1 MIKDVVKEL
10 EEKMNKTVSVLKEE
24 FHSIRAGKAN
34 PQLLDRV
41 TVDYYGSPTPIKS
54 MASVSAPE
62 PRMLLV
68 QPYDASVIKEI
79 EKAIMIADLGFNP
92 SNDGKVIRI
101 MVPAPTEERRKE
113 LSKTAKKSGED
124 AKIAL
129 RNERRTA
136 NELIKKLNKSGD
148 ITEDDVK
155 SGEADVQKLT
165 DKYVKLVDE
174 LIEQKEKEILEV

>member
-136 NELIKKLNKSGD
+136 NDLIKKLNKSGD

-155 SGEADVQKLT
+155 TGEADVQKLT
-165 DKYVKLVDE
+165 DKYVKIVDE

>member
-24 FHSIRAGKAN
+24 FNSIRAGKAN

>member
-41 TVDYYGSPTPIKS
+41 VVDYYGSPTPIKS
-54 MASVSAPE
+54 MASISAPE
-62 PRMLLV
+62 PRMLV
-68 QPYDASVIKEI
+68 IQPYDVSAIKEI
-79 EKAIMIADLGFNP
+79 EKGIMIADLGFNP
-92 SNDGKVIRI
+92 SNDGKIIRI
-101 MVPAPTEERRKE
+101 AVPAPTEERRRD
-113 LSKTAKKSGED
+113 LSKTAKKSGEE
-124 AKIAL
+124 AKVAL
-129 RNERRTA
+129 RNERRNA
-136 NELIKKLNKSGD
+136 NDLIKKLNKNGE

-155 SGEADVQKLT
+155 TGEADVQKLT

-174 LIEQKEKEILEV
+174 MIEQKEREIMEV

>member
-41 TVDYYGSPTPIKS
+41 TVDYYGTPTPIKS

-62 PRMLLV
+62 PRMLVV
-68 QPYDASVIKEI
+68 QPYDTSVIKEI

-148 ITEDDVK
+148 VTEDDVK

>member
-10 EEKMNKTVSVLKEE
+10 EEKMNKTVNVLKEE
-24 FHSIRAGKAN
+24 FNSIRAGKAN

-41 TVDYYGSPTPIKS
+41 MVDYYGSATPLKS

-62 PRMLLV
+62 PRMLLI
-68 QPYDASVIKEI
+68 QPYDTTAIKDI
-79 EKAIMIADLGFNP
+79 EKGIMIADLGFNP

-101 MVPAPTEERRKE
+101 MVPALTEERRKE
-113 LSKTAKKSGED
+113 LSKMAKKSGEE
-124 AKIAL
+124 AKVAL

-136 NELIKKLNKSGD
+136 NDLIKKLNKNGE

-165 DKYVKLVDE
+165 DKYVKLVDD
-174 LIEQKEKEILEV
+174 LIEQKEKEIMEV

>member
-62 PRMLLV
+62 PRMLLI
-68 QPYDASVIKEI
+68 QPYDPSVIKDI
-79 EKAIMIADLGFNP
+79 EKSILIADLGFNP

-113 LSKTAKKSGED
+113 LTKTAKKAGED

-136 NELIKKLNKSGD
+136 NDLIKKLNKNGE

-155 SGEADVQKLT
+155 SSEADVQKLT
-165 DKYVKLVDE
+165 DKYVKLVDD

>member
-136 NELIKKLNKSGD
+136 NDLIKKLNKSGD

-155 SGEADVQKLT
+155 TGEADVQKLT
-165 DKYVKLVDE
+165 DKYVKVVDE

>member
-24 FHSIRAGKAN
+24 FNSIRAGKAN

-68 QPYDASVIKEI
+68 QPYDASVIKDI
-79 EKAIMIADLGFNP
+79 EKAILIADLGFNP

-113 LSKTAKKSGED
+113 LSKMAKKSGED

-136 NELIKKLNKSGD
+136 NDLIKKLNKSGD

-155 SGEADVQKLT
+155 TAESDVQKLT

>member
-41 TVDYYGSPTPIKS
+41 TIDYYGSPTPIKS
-54 MASVSAPE
+54 MAGISAPE
-62 PRMLLV
+62 PRMLLI
-68 QPYDASVIKEI
+68 QPYDASVIKDI

-113 LSKTAKKSGED
+113 LSKTAKKAGED

-136 NELIKKLNKSGD
+136 NDLIKKLNKSGE

>member
-41 TVDYYGSPTPIKS
+41 VVDYYGSPTPIKS
-54 MASVSAPE
+54 MASISAPE
-62 PRMLLV
+62 PRMLV
-68 QPYDASVIKEI
+68 IQPYDVSAIKEI
-79 EKAIMIADLGFNP
+79 EKGIMIADLGFNP
-92 SNDGKVIRI
+92 SNDGKIIRI
-101 MVPAPTEERRKE
+101 AVPAPTEERRRD
-113 LSKTAKKSGED
+113 LSKTAKKSGEE
-124 AKIAL
+124 AKVAL
-129 RNERRTA
+129 RNERRNA
-136 NELIKKLNKSGD
+136 NDLIKKLNKSGE

-155 SGEADVQKLT
+155 TGEADVQKLT

-174 LIEQKEKEILEV
+174 MIEQKEKEIMEV